1 MQGFV
6 GLNARK
12 RKRNFFLSVFFIALI
27 GIYFLLFPKLE
38 NINREIVPEDNIIP
52 DPLKDLTS
60 LASDIEELELS
71 LFQKDQKIKFRD
83 GQIKKLEIE
92 LKETKSQYD
101 SAIREL
107 SQVNDDFNLLSS
119 NNENLLV
126 TSEKFKSL
134 QDEFNK
140 LKVEND
146 KNLSKIKNLNKQ
158 IDKLNNNLQSVDNN
172 TEDIINEN
180 QKLKIDNKS
189 FFSQNI
195 KLENSIAEL
204 KQKISEQQIEID
216 SYLEKIKKLKDTSHH
231 GG

>member
-6 GLNARK
+6 GSNARK

-27 GIYFLLFPKLE
+27 GIYFLIFPKLE

-126 TSEKFKSL
+126 TSDKFKSL

-146 KNLSKIKNLNKQ
+146 KNISKIKSLNKQ
-158 IDKLNNNLQSVDNN
+158 IDKLNTNLQLGDNKK
-172 TEDIINEN
+172 EDIINEN

-189 FFSQNI
+189 LFSQNI
-195 KLENSIAEL
+195 KLDKSISEL
-204 KQKISEQQIEID
+204 KQKIIEQQIEID
-216 SYLEKIKKLKDTSHH
+216 SYLEEIKKLKDRSHH

>member
-1 MQGFV
+1 MSGFV
-6 GLNARK
+6 GSRAK
-12 RKRNFFLSVFFIALI
+12 RKQRNIFIFLCVIILI
-27 GIYFLLFPKLE
+27 GIFYYIYPKIQTIDDNLIPNE
-38 NINREIVPEDNIIP
+38 NIVP
-52 DPLKDLTS
+52 DPNKELTS
-60 LASDIEELELS
+60 LASNIEELELS
-71 LFQKDQKIKFRD
+71 VFQKDQQIKFRD
-83 GQIKKLEIE
+83 GQIKKLAIE

-101 SAIREL
+101 SAIRAL
-107 SQVNDDFNLLSS
+107 NQVNDDLNLLSS
-119 NNENLLV
+119 NNENLLA
-126 TSEKFKSL
+126 TSDEFKSL
-134 QDEFNK
+134 QEEFNK
-140 LKVEND
+140 LKGKND
-146 KNLSKIKNLNKQ
+146 NNLSKIKNLNKQ
-158 IDKLNNNLQSVDNN
+158 IDKLNNNLQSTDNK

>member
-1 MQGFV
+1 MSGFV
-6 GLNARK
+6 GSRAK
-12 RKRNFFLSVFFIALI
+12 RKQRNIFMFLGVIILI
-27 GIYFLLFPKLE
+27 GIFYYIYPKIQTIDHNLIPNE
-38 NINREIVPEDNIIP
+38 NILP
-52 DPLKDLTS
+52 DPNEELTS
-60 LASDIEELELS
+60 LASDIEELQLS
-71 LFQKDQKIKFRD
+71 VFQKDQQIKFRD
-83 GQIKKLEIE
+83 GQIKKLAIE

-107 SQVNDDFNLLSS
+107 TQVNDDLNLLSS

-126 TSEKFKSL
+126 TSDKFKSL

-146 KNLSKIKNLNKQ
+146 KNISKIKSLNKQ
-158 IDKLNNNLQSVDNN
+158 IDELKTKLQSVDNT

-189 FFSQNI
+189 LFSQNI
-195 KLENSIAEL
+195 KLDDSIAEL
-204 KQKISEQQIEID
+204 KQKIIKQQIEID
-216 SYLEKIKKLKDTSHH
+216 SYLEKIKKLKDRSHH